1 MVPKFLQS
9 IAYLLLALLTALC
22 IIVSPV
28 LSGRSIAADP
38 PVVAANQSEQ
48 QGRRLY
54 AQRQFEAAI
63 VSLQQALQAYEQQGD
78 VIRQAMTLSNLS
90 LAYQQLGLWA
100 EATAAITSSLDLLET
115 RSTDSNYASA
125 LAQTLDIQ
133 ARLQLAQGQAEQALE
148 TWERTSQIYR
158 QLGDRTSE
166 IDSQINQAQ
175 AFQTLGQYRRSIAL
189 LTDLAQTL
197 QAQPDSPTEAIVLR
211 RLGDALIVT
220 GDLTQAR
227 TALQRSLT
235 IAVESSP
242 EMTADIHLSLAN
254 LTRAE
259 AIAHLGFLNLAPSE
273 AVALL
278 DQAPT
283 QQNRRPLAAAQ
294 QFMQETQAA
303 IDLYEQAAIETSV
316 PETRI
321 QAQLNLLN
329 LLIETGRQQFAQE
342 LSAEIAAQLESLPR
356 NRTSIFDR
364 IGLAQNLIKLT
375 QPSTRLQAAQL
386 LATAR
391 QQAEQLGDIRAQSFA
406 LGTLGELYEQ
416 AQQWAEARSL
426 TQQALMLAQSQNAAD
441 IAYRWQW
448 QIGRLL
454 KVQGDRPGAIAAY
467 TEAVNTLKI
476 LRSDLVAVNRDV
488 QFSFREGVEPVYRQ
502 LVDLLLQPAADATE
516 LGQARS
522 VIEGLQIA
530 ELDNFFREACLDT
543 AFQLDR
549 VVDQAQLPAAIFY
562 TIGLGDRLEVILKL
576 PQQPLLHYT
585 ANVSQAQV
593 ETTVD
598 TLLSELKRP
607 FASRPSQELAQ
618 QIYEWLIRPA
628 EGAIANESIE
638 TLVFVLDGALRN
650 IPMAALYDGQHYL
663 VERYSIVLAPGLQ
676 LPDPK
681 PLERHRLRALMAGLS
696 AARENFPPL
705 NFVQTEVDRIRSYVT
720 SEVLFNESFTTAN
733 LRDRLNGDPV
743 SIVHIATHGQFSS
756 NAAETFIL
764 AWDAPINVNELSQFL
779 ETRNISSRDPIEL
792 LVLSAC
798 RTAVGDRRA
807 TLGLAGVAVRAG
819 ARSTIASLWS
829 LDDDSGA
836 VLMGEFYKE
845 LSQNPSSKA
854 EALRRAQQTLLT
866 NPQYDAPRFWAPYV
880 LLGNWL

>member
-22 IIVSPV
+22 MIVSPV

-54 AQRQFEAAI
+54 AERQFEAAI
-63 VSLQQALQAYEQQGD
+63 ASLQQALQAYEQQGD

-416 AQQWAEARSL
+416 AQQWAEAQSV

-628 EGAIANESIE
+628 EGAIANESIK